1 MITQAAW
8 VGGLISLV
16 QSSPES
22 PLIFSL
28 LHRIFQA
35 EPLESLKSSVLAAGL
50 TEDEFTAF
58 MVYSIGFFG
67 NAGNYK
73 GMGDSKF
80 IPDLDEDKFHVI
92 IAKSKAFAD
101 NSTAVENLWNRT
113 KTSIYLLN
121 ERTKNL
127 GLSDDGI
134 TTYFSGNC
142 TEKDSGLVN
151 EWMKLKKLEAYN
163 CRTFK
168 TIENGKTTFDIKF
181 ASVDVDGKT
190 GLTIDKEDFQ
200 GNDFMVTRGDY
211 SKLLAIVNENLE
223 LAKKYAA
230 NENQKKMI
238 EEYIRS
244 FKEGSLDAHKDGSRH
259 WIRDKGPVIE
269 TYIGFIETY
278 RDPAGQRGEFEG
290 FVSMVNKEMSAKF
303 GILVENAERFI
314 KLLPWGEIYEKD
326 TYLKPD
332 FTSLEVLTFSG
343 SGVPAGI
350 NIPNYDEIRQNE
362 GFKNVSLGNVLTS
375 KNSKD
380 AIPFLS
386 EKDQELMKKYK
397 LAAFEVQVGLH
408 ELLGHGS
415 GKLFRHDDEKNEYN
429 YDKENTVNPLT
440 GEPITT
446 WYNSGEGYDSIFTTM
461 GSSYEECRAEAVGL
475 FLCLNKEIL
484 NIFGHKDEQI
494 MNDIIYVNWLLLIWG
509 GVGISTELYNP
520 KNKLWLQAH
529 YQARFVIM
537 KVLLEAGEGL
547 ITIEET
553 EPGQN
558 LLLTLNREKI
568 FTVGQNAIKVF
579 LTKLQVYKSSCDIKK
594 ATEMYNHYSEVN
606 ETGSHPFARWRDI
619 VLIHKKPRII
629 FNQANTVV
637 NGNIFDIFFK
647 KIIRLSVCLST
658 CLRRFGC
665 FF

>member
-1 MITQAAW
+1 M
-8 VGGLISLV
+8 
-16 QSSPES
+16 
-22 PLIFSL
+22 F
-28 LHRIFQA
+28 HRIFQA

-58 MVYSIGFFG
+58 MVYAIGFFG

-80 IPDLDEDKFHVI
+80 VPDLDEDKFHVI
-92 IAKSKAFAD
+92 IAKSKAFSD
-101 NSTAVENLWNRT
+101 NSAAIESLWNRT

-142 TEKDSGLVN
+142 TKEDSGLVN

-168 TIENGKTTFDIKF
+168 TIENGKTTFDVKF
-181 ASVDVDGKT
+181 ASVDVGSKT
-190 GLTIDKEDFQ
+190 GLTIEKEDFQ
-200 GNDFMVTRGDY
+200 GMNFMATRGDY

-230 NENQKKMI
+230 NDNQVKMI
-238 EEYIRS
+238 DEYIRS
-244 FKEGSLDAHKDGSRH
+244 FKEGSLDAHKDASRH

-303 GILVENAERFI
+303 GNLVTNAERFI
-314 KLLPWGEIYEKD
+314 KTLPWGEIYEKD
-326 TYLKPD
+326 SYLKPD
-332 FTSLEVLTFSG
+332 FTSLEVLTFAG
-343 SGVPAGI
+343 SGIPAGI

-362 GFKNVSLGNVLTS
+362 GFKNVSLGNVLSS

-386 EKDQELMKKYK
+386 EEDQELMKKYK
-397 LAAFEVQVGLH
+397 LSAFEVQVGLH

-415 GKLFRHDDEKNEYN
+415 GKLFRYDDEKNEYN

-440 GEPITT
+440 GEPITS
-446 WYNSGEGYDSIFTTM
+446 WYNPGDGYDSIFTTM

-484 NIFGHKDEQI
+484 NIFGHTDEQT

-509 GVGISTELYNP
+509 GVGLSTELYNP
-520 KNKLWLQAH
+520 KSKQWLQAH

-568 FTVGQNAIKVF
+568 FTVGHKAIKEF
-579 LTKLQVYKSSCDIKK
+579 LIKLQVYKSSCDLKE
-594 ATEMYNHYSEVN
+594 ATEMYNHYSEVT
-606 ETGSHPFARWRDI
+606 ETGPHPFAKWRDI
-619 VLIHKKPRII
+619 VLIHKKPRLI

-637 NGNIFDIFFK
+637 NGDDEVDLKTYEPTHSGNITSWVDRFANTNVHEILEDIWTENK
-647 KIIRLSVCLST
+647 KYFPDVAA
-658 CLRRFGC
+658 
-665 FF
+665 

>member
-1 MITQAAW
+1 M
-8 VGGLISLV
+8 
-16 QSSPES
+16 
-22 PLIFSL
+22 
-28 LHRIFQA
+28 HRIFQS
-35 EPLESLKSSVLAAGL
+35 ESIESLKSSVLAAGL

-58 MVYSIGFFG
+58 MVYSIGFLG

-101 NSTAVENLWNRT
+101 NSSVIESLWNRT
-113 KTSIYLLN
+113 KTAIYLLN
-121 ERTKNL
+121 DRTKNL
-127 GLSDDGI
+127 GLSNEGI

-142 TEKDSGLVN
+142 TKEDSALVN
-151 EWMKLKKLEAYN
+151 EWMQLKKLEAYI

-168 TIENGKTTFDIKF
+168 TVKNGKTTFDIKY
-181 ASVDVDGKT
+181 ASVDSGSKP
-190 GLTIDKEDFQ
+190 GLTIEKEDFQ
-200 GNDFMVTRGDY
+200 GNNFMVTRGDY
-211 SKLLAIVNENLE
+211 SKLLELVNENLE

-230 NENQKKMI
+230 NENQVNMI
-238 EEYIRS
+238 GEYIKS

-259 WIRDKGPVIE
+259 WIKDKGPVIE

-290 FVSMVNKEMSAKF
+290 FVSMVNKEMSLKF
-303 GILVENAERFI
+303 GNLVTNAERLI
-314 KLLPWGEIYEKD
+314 KMLPWGEIYEKD

-332 FTSLEVLTFSG
+332 FTSLEVLTFAG
-343 SGVPAGI
+343 SGIPAGI
-350 NIPNYDEIRQNE
+350 NIPNYDEIRQDE
-362 GFKNVSLGNVLTS
+362 GFKNVSLGNVLS
-375 KNSKD
+375 CRNNKD

-386 EKDQELMKKYK
+386 EEDQALMKKYK
-397 LAAFEVQVGLH
+397 LPAFEVQVGLH

-415 GKLFRHDDEKNEYN
+415 GKLFRYDNEKNEYN

-440 GEPITT
+440 GEPITS
-446 WYNSGEGYDSIFTTM
+446 WYKPGESYDSVFTTM

-484 NIFGHKDEQI
+484 NIFGHTDEQT
-494 MNDIIYVNWLLLIWG
+494 MSDVIYVNWLLLIWG
-509 GVGISTELYNP
+509 GVGLSTELYNP
-520 KNKLWLQAH
+520 KTKQWLQAH

-553 EPGQN
+553 EAGKN

-568 FTVGQNAIKVF
+568 FTVGKKAINDF
-579 LTKLQVYKSSCDIKK
+579 LIKLQVYKSSCDLKK

-606 ETGSHPFARWRDI
+606 ETGPHPFAKWRDI

-637 NGNIFDIFFK
+637 NGRGTFSFK
-647 KIIRLSVCLST
+647 
-658 CLRRFGC
+658 FC
-665 FF
+665 FK